1 MRESL
6 KKQEKWCLLNDFKTK
21 NNTAMRRQKI
31 FLSLVLF
38 LFAANVFAQSGW
50 QWQNPLPTGNDLY
63 KVKFIDVNTGFAVG
77 ENSTIIKTTHG
88 GINWTYNKIE
98 KSGVRLM
105 HICAIDQ
112 NTIYIFSS
120 GKDAFKTTNGGNNW
134 ISQQILFTGDF
145 YDIMFSNINT
155 GWAAGQFGTIN
166 STINGGVGVKLISSE
181 IPESFALHQNFP
193 NPFNPVTKINYELPA
208 SRGERVTNYV
218 SLTVFD
224 ILGNEIKSLVNAKQ
238 TAGSYEVDFDGK
250 GLSSGI
256 YFYKLSAGSF
266 SETKMMTLIK

>member
-1 MRESL
+1 M
-6 KKQEKWCLLNDFKTK
+6 
-21 NNTAMRRQKI
+21 
-31 FLSLVLF
+31 
-38 LFAANVFAQSGW
+38 
-50 QWQNPLPTGNDLY
+50 
-63 KVKFIDVNTGFAVG
+63 GFNGVILRST
-77 ENSTIIKTTHG
+77 NS
-88 GINWTYNKIE
+88 GINWSQIPSGTNSNLRSVAFAGTGTGYVCGYNGAILKTVN
-98 KSGVRLM
+98 SGMNWISLTS
-105 HICAIDQ
+105 
-112 NTIYIFSS
+112 NTSNDLFAVIFINNSTGYSAGS
-120 GKDAFKTTNGGNNW
+120 GKIIKTTNGGNNW